1 MNSMKMFL
9 YPIFVLGLVALIASC
24 NNAPAAQETPKKNTE
39 TVAAVPEVAF
49 KPFPVSLSK
58 ITVADFAKWNAGYE
72 GHDSVRKSNGLTDLA
87 VLRSIENPN
96 NLLVV
101 HKLADVEKAKSFF
114 ASPFMKERRKAGG
127 VLGEPDVSY
136 YNFIRLD
143 TSKSDF
149 RDRLI
154 ITHRVKDFDAWLKVY
169 DAEGKPA
176 RAAEG
181 LVDRSLGR
189 KVDDPNMIRIS
200 FTVTDMAKAKAA
212 GASEAKKKLMMSA
225 GVEGIPKIEFYRDTK
240 SN

>member
-1 MNSMKMFL
+1 MKAMKMFL
-9 YPIFVLGLVALIASC
+9 YPIFVLGLVVLIASC
-24 NNAPAAQETPKKNTE
+24 NNAPATQETPKKTTE
-39 TVAAVPEVAF
+39 AVVVPEVAF

-72 GHDSVRKSNGLTDLA
+72 GHDSIRKSNGLTDLA
-87 VLRSIENPN
+87 VLRSIDNPN

-127 VLGEPDVSY
+127 VIGEPDVSY

-143 TSKSDF
+143 SSKSDF
-149 RDRLI
+149 RDRMI

-200 FTVTDMAKAKAA
+200 FTVTDMAKAKASM
-212 GASEAKKKLMMSA
+212 ASEAKKKLMMA
-225 GVEGIPKIEFYRDTK
+225 GVEGTPKIEFYRDTK
-240 SN
+240 YN